1 MGVHLKPERVFTLGQ
16 NTHVNGWVEASAF
29 ILEQNAARSDN
40 FCATEVTV
48 NEVES
53 RTGLNIMPSLPSYK
67 ENAVEGG
74 LGGLTAALGC

>member
-1 MGVHLKPERVFTLGQ
+1 
-16 NTHVNGWVEASAF
+16 
-29 ILEQNAARSDN
+29 
-40 FCATEVTV
+40 EVTV